1 MLHSPDFCASIN
13 ITELFKK
20 ALASAAREASLLGI
34 SNIQIVERREKKMS
48 SLQIGIVAVLA
59 VVVVVLFLLRKKK

>member
-1 MLHSPDFCASIN
+1 M
-13 ITELFKK
+13 
-20 ALASAAREASLLGI
+20 GI

-48 SLQIGIVAVLA
+48 GLQIGIVAALA